1 MLNEETAK
9 YRTYIL
15 VWVGLVIL
23 TGMTFSVAGRNL
35 GGWTVLIAL
44 AIAGTKSGLVLNYFM
59 HLRSEKLSIF
69 QSDHP
74 PGHGRFPRFHPP
86 DLCRPG
92 VSRRCEMIFSG
103 STGLSG
109 RVVDN
114 VFLYILIIC
123 VFLLGLITFLDGL
136 LCDPLPPRKT
146 PQACGY

>member
-1 MLNEETAK
+1 VKTAK

-69 QSDHP
+69 
-74 PGHGRFPRFHPP
+74 
-86 DLCRPG
+86 
-92 VSRRCEMIFSG
+92 
-103 STGLSG
+103 
-109 RVVDN
+109 RVIIPLVMA
-114 VFLYILIIC
+114 VFLVFIL
-123 VFLLGLITFLDGL
+123 LTFADLAFRGGV
-136 LCDPLPPRKT
+136 R
-146 PQACGY
+146 